1 MPPHTRGGMEDVHDD
16 RHGSR
21 PRDHCIRGAC
31 ADATGFVRCPGSLG
45 ESDGPLRSGGIRV
58 PESSCPSVVDL
69 REPVP
74 WEAGSSLPCPRPD
87 PAGTRATAA
96 TPSMPPTP
104 RETVALRLGLLDLVR
119 LVLDD
124 SWTLER
130 SAEQLRAHVRSERAL
145 RTLRARVWRVGQ
157 ERSTPTG
164 ERMLATIEAALV
176 LDGQQD
182 RPAVGPSSGVRVR
195 S

>member
-1 MPPHTRGGMEDVHDD
+1 MTGMVHGPVITAFAAPARTQPGSCDARVPWARATGRSVQGGS
-16 RHGSR
+16 GFPSR
-21 PRDHCIRGAC
+21 PVRALSIFANRCRG
-31 ADATGFVRCPGSLG
+31 
-45 ESDGPLRSGGIRV
+45 
-58 PESSCPSVVDL
+58 
-69 REPVP
+69 
-74 WEAGSSLPCPRPD
+74 RPD
-87 PAGTRATAA
+87 RPSHARGRTRPGTRARAA